1 MRKEMEGM
9 KVEEL
14 KIKYPSGFEHAVHM
28 TKEEIEHHIRLMA
41 ALKMFE
47 LGKISSGKAAE
58 LAGMS
63 RVEFFEAC
71 GRYRVSPFNYTDE
84 EVEEEVKKD
93 FESAEKTSRL

>member
-1 MRKEMEGM
+1 M

-14 KIKYPSGFEHAVHM
+14 KIKYPAGFENAVHL
-28 TKEEIEHHIRLMA
+28 TKAEMEQHIRLMA
-41 ALKMFE
+41 AFKMFE

-71 GRYRVSPFNYTDE
+71 GRYHISVVNYPPDE
-84 EVEEEVKKD
+84 L
-93 FESAEKTSRL
+93 EKEIREDIEAIRKLNN

>member
-1 MRKEMEGM
+1 M
-9 KVEEL
+9 KTEEL

-28 TKEEIEHHIRLMA
+28 TKEEIEQHIRLMA

-63 RVEFFEAC
+63 RVEFFEVC
-71 GRYRVSPFNYTDE
+71 GRYRVSIFNYSSKDAE
-84 EVEEEVKKD
+84 KELKKD
-93 FESAEKTSRL
+93 LETLRKISSRGRD

>member
-1 MRKEMEGM
+1 MMEGM

-63 RVEFFEAC
+63 RAEFFEAC
-71 GRYRVSPFNYTDE
+71 ARYRVSPFNYTDE
-84 EVEEEVKKD
+84 EVEEEVNKD
-93 FESAEKTSRL
+93 FETAKKMNRL